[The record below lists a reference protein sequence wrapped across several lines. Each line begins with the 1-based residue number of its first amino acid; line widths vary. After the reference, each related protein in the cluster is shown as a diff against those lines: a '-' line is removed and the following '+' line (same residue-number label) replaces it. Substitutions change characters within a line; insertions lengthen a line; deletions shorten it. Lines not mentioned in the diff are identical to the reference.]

1 MQTPL
6 DDDVLAA
13 RVRFGEREALDALF
27 LRYYPALLTYLTY
40 QLRDESAAEDI
51 VQTVFFELWERR
63 ANFRPERGVR
73 TYLFGAARHR
83 MLNLVRGER
92 RAAHYAEQFARNEA
106 ASGSDMPDAAMERHD
121 LQARVR
127 DALST
132 LPPRGRE
139 VVALVREQ
147 GLSYQEAADVMGV
160 SVNTIKTQLNRAIA
174 MLRHLIG
181 PVLGAFLFGRLF

>member
-27 LRYYPALLTYLTY
+27 LRYYPTLLTYLTY
-40 QLRDESAAEDI
+40 QLRDEAAAEDI
-51 VQTVFFELWERR
+51 IQTVFLQLWERR

-83 MLNLVRGER
+83 MLNAIRGEQ
-92 RAAHYAEQFARNEA
+92 RAARYTGTFTRDAGEVAE
-106 ASGSDMPDAAMERHD
+106 SPDAEVERHD

-127 DALST
+127 DALAT
-132 LPPRGRE
+132 LSPRSRE
-139 VVALVREQ
+139 ALALVREQ

-160 SVNTIKTQLNRAIA
+160 SVNTIKTQLNRAIL
-174 MLRHLIG
+174 MLRRLIG
-181 PVLGAFLFGRLF
+181 PVLGAFLLGRLF

>member
-40 QLRDESAAEDI
+40 QLRNEAAAEDI

-83 MLNLVRGER
+83 MLNAIRGEQ
-92 RAAHYAEQFARNEA
+92 RAVRHAEQFARDEVA
-106 ASGSDMPDAAMERHD
+106 VSDAPDVALERHD
-121 LQARVR
+121 LYARVHE
-127 DALST
+127 ALST

-139 VVALVREQ
+139 VIALVREQ

-160 SVNTIKTQLNRAIA
+160 SVNTIKTQLSRAITV
-174 MLRHLIG
+174 LRHLIG
-181 PVLGAFLFGRLF
+181 PVVGAFLLGRLS